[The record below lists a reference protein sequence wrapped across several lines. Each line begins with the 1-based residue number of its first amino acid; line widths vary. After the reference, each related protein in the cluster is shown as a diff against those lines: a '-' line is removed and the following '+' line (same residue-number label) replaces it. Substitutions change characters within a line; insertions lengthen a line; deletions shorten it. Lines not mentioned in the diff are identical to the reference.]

1 MMEMEQRYIRIAII
15 ILLSLYLMKVI
26 KVTLFKN

>member
-15 ILLSLYLMKVI
+15 ILLSLYLLKVI
-26 KVTLFKN
+26 KNNFI

>member
-15 ILLSLYLMKVI
+15 ILLSLYLIKVI